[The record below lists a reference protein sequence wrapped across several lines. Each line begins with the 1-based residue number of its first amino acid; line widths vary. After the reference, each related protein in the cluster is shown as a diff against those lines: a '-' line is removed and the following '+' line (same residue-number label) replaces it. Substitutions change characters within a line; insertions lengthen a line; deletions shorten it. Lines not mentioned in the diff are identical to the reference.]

1 MGKCEVVKPALAAS
15 RALRVIDFMSV
26 HPGRAMSMTEISHAL
41 KINPASTLAVM
52 ASLTELGYVVRH
64 PAHKTYTLGAALVV
78 VGHSAMMQNP
88 SLDAARQEL
97 RLVSKEIHAQCA
109 ASVLMGEF
117 MVAVVTEGRA
127 ERSGTWT
134 RVGERVPF
142 SAPYGAPFAA
152 FGDEALRRQWME
164 RKGGAPTKA
173 ARIAALQDALAEVR
187 ERGYAVWPESETREA
202 LARALWS
209 LSDNPS
215 DEDLRLRVDRLLD
228 ELSDGFVVMNVK
240 PKEVLDIAIVSVPV
254 FSPMGGVSMVLTAFG
269 FANLLAGASV
279 AEVGARLRA
288 CAETIATRAS
298 VISAV
303 SPATDPS

>member
-1 MGKCEVVKPALAAS
+1 
-15 RALRVIDFMSV
+15 MSV
-26 HPGRAMSMTEISHAL
+26 HPGQAMSMTEISHAL

-52 ASLTELGYVVRH
+52 ASLAEVGYVVRH

-78 VGHSAMMQNP
+78 VGHSALIQNP
-88 SLDAARQEL
+88 SLEAAREEL

-109 ASVLMGEF
+109 ASVLMGNS

-152 FGDEALRRQWME
+152 FGDEAVRRQWME
-164 RKGGAPTKA
+164 RTRGTTRV
-173 ARIAALQDALAEVR
+173 ARVAALQEALAEVR
-187 ERGYAVWPESETREA
+187 DRGYAVWPESETRET

-215 DEDLRLRVDRLLD
+215 DEDLRQRVDRLLD
-228 ELSDGFVVMNVK
+228 ELSDGFVEMNVQ
-240 PKEVLDIAIVSVPV
+240 PKELVDIAIVSVPV

-269 FANLLAGASV
+269 FADLLGGAAV
-279 AEVGARLRA
+279 GEVGSRLRA

-298 VISAV
+298 VLSAV
-303 SPATDPS
+303 SPAAS